1 MIDIKS
7 MVVFLSRYEHVPKI
21 NGEIPSADEA
31 TSDHERL
38 LNKSCMQKLLL
49 SPSISKLFI

>member
-31 TSDHERL
+31 TSDHERSK
-38 LNKSCMQKLLL
+38 KSMTWTR
-49 SPSISKLFI
+49 SFMVW